1 MLLCFC
7 FSNEFF
13 FCPARVNCDT
23 VSYRRGIGFGIGFAA
38 AGASCALS
46 EGRVQSLV
54 CRSRA
59 AENSPLSEREQ
70 PLYIGDR
77 FFRGGARRPSR
88 VRKNGQRRPSHFPRR
103 AKRRTRQ
110 SVFFSKRSGQKLVG
124 DNREEKCRLSR
135 GQFDLT
141 CQRARVE

>member
-23 VSYRRGIGFGIGFAA
+23 VSYRRGVGFGIGFAA

-59 AENSPLSEREQ
+59 AEDSSLSKREQ
-70 PLYIGDR
+70 PLYIGGR
-77 FFRGGARRPSR
+77 FFRGGTRRPSR
-88 VRKNGQRRPSHFPRR
+88 VRKNCQRRSSHLSWR
-103 AKRRTRQ
+103 AKESEWQ
-110 SVFFSKRSGQKLVG
+110 DVFFSKRSGQKLVG
-124 DNREEKCRLSR
+124 DNCGEKCRLSR
-135 GQFDLT
+135 GQFHLT
-141 CQRARVE
+141 LQYSRVE